1 MSEPADTDVPPQPER
16 WIYGGQRLTADN
28 SKCHAWVPEGTD
40 HELLFRHKSRHGWA
54 VGAIYQVTVSRN
66 GERVSLHEAAD
77 ARWVG
82 RIGDLAERARLET
95 LDMHARDVLA
105 SLAFERKAKADPAL
119 AEALAPLLAVA
130 ATLSTS
136 AQVRALLG
144 YVTEQVHRQRW
155 AR

>member
-1 MSEPADTDVPPQPER
+1 MSEPANTDGVPQPER

-40 HELLFRHKSRHGWA
+40 HELLFRHQSRHGWA
-54 VGAIYQVTVSRN
+54 IGAICQVTVSRN

-82 RIGDLAERARLET
+82 RIDDLAERARLET

-136 AQVRALLG
+136 AQLRALLG
-144 YVTEQVHRQRW
+144 YVTEQVHRHRW